1 MLRHL
6 TIRDFV
12 IVDRLEL
19 EFSAGFGALTG
30 ETGAGKSIL
39 IDALALTLGE
49 RADAGVVR
57 SGCDKAEVAATF
69 EVAGLSEV
77 RAWLSANDLDTE
89 DELLLRRVVDAGGRS
104 RAYINGSPATVQQ
117 LREVGE
123 WLVDIHGQHAH
134 QSLLRADSQR
144 TLLDAHAGLTG
155 QAREVGVA
163 FRAWRDAEQLLR
175 AASEGADALLRER
188 EQLEWQVR
196 ELDSLGFSSEEWAG
210 LELEH
215 RRLGHAA
222 SLIDGAQFAL
232 AVLADNEAAC
242 ERQID
247 SVASRLDSLAEYDP
261 ALQEVAGLVQ
271 SVQAEL
277 SEAVSTLRRYADRA
291 DLDPSRLLEVE
302 RRIEGVLGAA
312 RKFRVQPEALPG
324 LLESWQQRLAALDAS
339 TDLAVLELRVGAARD
354 DFLAKA
360 AVLSAGR
367 RQTAEAMGAAVSA
380 VMHQLALSAGRFEV
394 ALVPVDNGA
403 VYGMEQVEFRIGGLA
418 GNEAKP
424 LAKVASGGEL
434 SRISLAIQVLTS
446 RSASVPTLIFDEVDV
461 GIGGGV
467 AEIVGRLLNELGG
480 ERQVLCVTHLPQVA
494 AQADWQWQVSKT
506 TRDGVTLS
514 AIQPLDGDGRV
525 QEIARML
532 GGVDI
537 TEISLQHASEL
548 LRSKHVQS
556 PGKKGN
562 KPAVSA
568 AD

>member
-6 TIRDFV
+6 TIKDFV

-19 EFSAGFGALTG
+19 EFANGFGALTG

-39 IDALALTLGE
+39 IDALALALGE

-69 EVAGLSEV
+69 EIAALPEVAT
-77 RAWLSANDLDTE
+77 WLESNDLDGD

-134 QSLLRADSQR
+134 QSLLRGDAQR
-144 TLLDAHAGLTG
+144 ALLDTHAGLTA
-155 QAREVGVA
+155 QVRDVGA
-163 FRAWRDAEQLLR
+163 AWKAWRDAEQQLR
-175 AASEGADALLRER
+175 IASEGAEALQRER
-188 EQLEWQVR
+188 EQLQWQIG
-196 ELDSLGFSSEEWAG
+196 ELDALAFGEDEWAT
-210 LELEH
+210 LDVEH

-222 SLIDGAQFAL
+222 SLIDGAQYAL
-232 AVLADNEAAC
+232 AVLAEDDAAC

-247 SVASRLDSLAEYDP
+247 SVATRLSSLAEYDP
-261 ALQEVAGLVQ
+261 ALADVAGLIG

-277 SEAVSTLRRYADRA
+277 SEAVSTLRRYADRV
-291 DLDPSRLLEVE
+291 DLDPSRLAEVE
-302 RRIEGVLGAA
+302 RRMDAVMAHA
-312 RKFRVQPEALPG
+312 RKFRVQPAKLPG
-324 LLESWQQRLAALDAS
+324 LLTGWQQRLAALDESA
-339 TDLAVLELRVGAARD
+339 DLAALEARLAAAQAAYRK
-354 DFLAKA
+354 LAEK
-360 AVLSAGR
+360 LSAGR
-367 RQTAEAMGAAVSA
+367 LKAARDMGKAVSE
-380 VMHQLALSAGRFEV
+380 VMRQLALSSGRFEV
-394 ALVPVDNGA
+394 ALPEVAGGA
-403 VYGMEQVEFRIGGLA
+403 VYGLEQVEFRIGGLA

-467 AEIVGRLLNELGG
+467 AEIVGRLLRELGG

-494 AQADWQWQVSKT
+494 AQADWQWQVSKA
-506 TRDGVTLS
+506 TRNGVTLS
-514 AIQPLDGDGRV
+514 AIQPLDEEGRV

-532 GGVDI
+532 GGVEITDI
-537 TEISLQHASEL
+537 TRQHASEL
-548 LRSKHVQS
+548 LR
-556 PGKKGN
+556 
-562 KPAVSA
+562 KPA
-568 AD
+568 

>member
-19 EFSAGFGALTG
+19 DFSHGFGTLTG

-39 IDALALTLGE
+39 IDALTLALGE
-49 RADAGVVR
+49 RADAGVIR

-69 EVAGLSEV
+69 EIAGLPEV
-77 RAWLSANDLDTE
+77 RDWLGVNDFDV
-89 DELLLRRVVDAGGRS
+89 DSELMLRRVVDSGGRS
-104 RAYINGSPATVQQ
+104 RAYINGSPATAQQ

-134 QSLLRADSQR
+134 QSLLRTEAQR
-144 TLLDAHAGLTG
+144 QLLDSHAGLG
-155 QAREVGVA
+155 AVARDVAAA
-163 FRAWRDAEQLLR
+163 FRQWRDTEQLLR
-175 AASEGADALLRER
+175 AASEGVEALQRER
-188 EQLEWQVR
+188 EQLEWQVG
-196 ELDSLGFSSEEWAG
+196 ELDALAFSEDEWAT
-210 LELEH
+210 LDLEH

-232 AVLADNEAAC
+232 AVLAEDDAAC

-247 SVASRLDSLAEYDP
+247 SVATRLANLAEYDP
-261 ALQEVAGLVQ
+261 ALAEVAALVA

-277 SEAVSTLRRYADRA
+277 SEAVSTLRRYADRV
-291 DLDPSRLLEVE
+291 DLDPSRLAEIE
-302 RRIEGVLGAA
+302 RRMDAVMSNA
-312 RKFRVQPEALPG
+312 RKYRVQPQELPG
-324 LLESWQQRLAALDAS
+324 LLAGWKKRLAELDAS
-339 TDLAVLELRVGAARD
+339 TDLAALESRVAAAREV
-354 DFLAKA
+354 FFKLAA
-360 AVLSAGR
+360 TLSAGR
-367 RQTAEAMGAAVSA
+367 KAAAVEMGQAVSA
-380 VMHQLALSAGRFEV
+380 VMRQLALSSGRFEV
-394 ALVPVDNGA
+394 ALLPVEGGA
-403 VYGMEQVEFRIGGLA
+403 AYGLEQVEFRIGGLA

-467 AEIVGRLLNELGG
+467 AEIVGRLLHELGA

-494 AQADWQWQVSKT
+494 AQANWQWRVSKA

-514 AIQPLDGDGRV
+514 AIQGLDDNGRV

-532 GGVDI
+532 GGVEITDI
-537 TEISLQHASEL
+537 TLQHAREL
-548 LRSKHVQS
+548 LGASLR
-556 PGKKGN
+556 
-562 KPAVSA
+562 PA
-568 AD
+568 

>member
-19 EFSAGFGALTG
+19 DFSHGFGTLTG

-39 IDALALTLGE
+39 IDALTLALGE
-49 RADAGVVR
+49 RADAGVIR

-69 EVAGLSEV
+69 EVASLPEV
-77 RAWLSANDLDTE
+77 RDWLGANDFDV
-89 DELLLRRVVDAGGRS
+89 DSELMLRRVVDSGGRS
-104 RAYINGSPATVQQ
+104 RAYINGSPATAQQ

-134 QSLLRADSQR
+134 QSLLRTEAQR
-144 TLLDAHAGLTG
+144 QLLDSHAGLG
-155 QAREVGVA
+155 AVARDVAAA
-163 FRAWRDAEQLLR
+163 FRQWRETEQLLR
-175 AASEGADALLRER
+175 AASEGAEALQRER
-188 EQLEWQVR
+188 EQLEWQVG
-196 ELDSLGFSSEEWAG
+196 ELDALAFSEDEWAT
-210 LELEH
+210 LDLEH

-232 AVLADNEAAC
+232 SVLAEDDAAC

-247 SVASRLDSLAEYDP
+247 SVATRLGNLAEYDP
-261 ALQEVAGLVQ
+261 ALAEVAALVA

-277 SEAVSTLRRYADRA
+277 SEAVSTLRRYADRV
-291 DLDPSRLLEVE
+291 DLDPSRLAEIE
-302 RRIEGVLGAA
+302 RRMDAVMSNA
-312 RKFRVQPEALPG
+312 RKYRVQPQELPG
-324 LLESWQQRLAALDAS
+324 LLAGWKKRLAELDAS
-339 TDLAVLELRVGAARD
+339 TDLAALESRVAAAREV
-354 DFLAKA
+354 FVKLAA
-360 AVLSAGR
+360 TLSAGR
-367 RQTAEAMGAAVSA
+367 KAAAVEMGQAVSA
-380 VMHQLALSAGRFEV
+380 VMRQLALSSGRFEV
-394 ALVPVDNGA
+394 ALLPVEGGA
-403 VYGMEQVEFRIGGLA
+403 AYGLEQVEFRIGGLA

-467 AEIVGRLLNELGG
+467 AEIVGRLLHELGG

-494 AQADWQWQVSKT
+494 AQANWQWRVSKAT
-506 TRDGVTLS
+506 HDGVTLS
-514 AIQPLDGDGRV
+514 AIQGLDDNGRV

-532 GGVDI
+532 GGVEITDI
-537 TEISLQHASEL
+537 TLQHAREL
-548 LRSKHVQS
+548 LGTSLR
-556 PGKKGN
+556 
-562 KPAVSA
+562 PA
-568 AD
+568 

>member
-6 TIRDFV
+6 TLSNFV

-19 EFSAGFGALTG
+19 EFLTGFGALTG

-69 EVAGLSEV
+69 DVVGLPEV
-77 RAWLSANDLDTE
+77 RRWLTANDLDGD
-89 DELLLRRVVDAGGRS
+89 DELLLRRVVDVGGRS

-134 QSLLRADSQR
+134 QSLLRPDAQR
-144 TLLDAHAGLTG
+144 QLLDSHAGLTG
-155 QAREVGVA
+155 LVREVGVV
-163 FRAWRDAEQLLR
+163 FRAWREAEQDMR
-175 AASEGADALLRER
+175 VASAGADALLRER

-196 ELDSLGFSSEEWAG
+196 ELDTLAFSVDEWAE
-210 LELEH
+210 LEIEH

-222 SLIDGAQFAL
+222 SLIEGAQFAL
-232 AVLADNEAAC
+232 TVLADDDAAC
-242 ERQID
+242 ERQVA
-247 SVASRLDSLAEYDP
+247 SVASRLDSLGEYDP
-261 ALQEVAGLVQ
+261 ALQEVVALVQ

-277 SEAVSTLRRYADRA
+277 SEAVSTLRRYVDRV
-291 DLDPSRLLEVE
+291 DVDPARLAVVE
-302 RRIEGVLGAA
+302 RRIEAVLSLA
-312 RKFRVQPEALPG
+312 RKNRVQPEALPG
-324 LLESWQQRLAALDAS
+324 LLEGWQKRLAALEAS
-339 TDLAVLELRVGAARD
+339 TDLAALAVRVASAR
-354 DFLAKA
+354 AEYTVKA
-360 AVLSAGR
+360 VEVSTGR
-367 RQTAEAMGAAVSA
+367 RQAADAMGKAVSE
-380 VMHQLALSAGRFEV
+380 VMHQLALSSSRFEV
-394 ALVPVDNGA
+394 ALLPNENGA
-403 VYGMEQVEFRIGGLA
+403 VYGQEQVEFRIGGLT
-418 GNEAKP
+418 GNEAKS

-467 AEIVGRLLNELGG
+467 AEIVGRLLHELGN

-494 AQADWQWQVSKT
+494 AQANWQWQVSKA

-514 AIQPLDGDGRV
+514 SIQPLDANGRV

-537 TEISLQHASEL
+537 TEITLQHASEL
-548 LRSKHVQS
+548 LRST
-556 PGKKGN
+556 GKK
-562 KPAVSA
+562 S
-568 AD
+568 

>member
-6 TIRDFV
+6 TLSNFV

-19 EFSAGFGALTG
+19 EFLAGFGALTG

-49 RADAGVVR
+49 RAEAGVVR

-69 EVAGLSEV
+69 DVNALPEV
-77 RAWLSANDLDTE
+77 RAWLAANDLDAG

-123 WLVDIHGQHAH
+123 GLVDIHGQHTH
-134 QSLLRADSQR
+134 QSLLRTDAQR
-144 TLLDAHAGLTG
+144 QLLDAHAGLTVKV
-155 QAREVGVA
+155 RELGVA
-163 FRAWRDAEQLLR
+163 FRGWREAEQDLR
-175 AASEGADALLRER
+175 SASDGAEALLRER

-196 ELDSLGFSSEEWAG
+196 ELDSLAFSVDEWAG

-222 SLIDGAQFAL
+222 SLIEGAQFAL
-232 AVLADNEAAC
+232 SVLADDDAAC
-242 ERQID
+242 ERQVD
-247 SVASRLDSLAEYDP
+247 SVAARLDSLGEYDP
-261 ALQEVAGLVQ
+261 ALQEVAALVQ

-277 SEAVSTLRRYADRA
+277 SEAVSTLRRYADRV
-291 DLDPSRLLEVE
+291 DVDPARLGVVE
-302 RRIEGVLGAA
+302 RRIEAVLAAA
-312 RKFRVQPEALPG
+312 RKYRVQPGALPA
-324 LLESWQQRLAALDAS
+324 LLQGWQQRLAALEAS
-339 TDLAVLELRVGAARD
+339 SDLAGLEARLVTARAD
-354 DFLAKA
+354 YFAQA
-360 AVLSAGR
+360 AVVSVQR
-367 RQTAEAMGAAVSA
+367 RQTAAAMSESVSA
-380 VMHQLALSAGRFEV
+380 VMHQLALSSSRFEV
-394 ALVPVDNGA
+394 ALLPNQNGA
-403 VYGMEQVEFRIGGLA
+403 VYGQEQVEFRIAGLT
-418 GNEAKP
+418 GNEAKSI
-424 LAKVASGGEL
+424 AKVASGGEL

-467 AEIVGRLLNELGG
+467 AEIVGRLLRELGS

-494 AQADWQWQVSKT
+494 AQANWQWQVSKA

-514 AIQPLDGDGRV
+514 AIQPLDANGRV

-532 GGVDI
+532 GGVEI
-537 TEISLQHASEL
+537 TEITLQHASEL
-548 LRSKHVQS
+548 LQPKV
-556 PGKKGN
+556 
-562 KPAVSA
+562 A
-568 AD
+568 